1 MSEASPDPASIGPFI
16 VERKLGEG
24 AMGVVFVGYDRKLER
39 KVALKLVRRQLLGN
53 PAVRER
59 MIREAQAMARLSN
72 PHVVQVYQVGD
83 HDGGIYM
90 AMEYVE
96 GETLSEWLRSAPR
109 PWQRILRTLCDAGRG
124 LAAAHAAGLV
134 HRDFKPDNVLVDA
147 AGRARVLDF
156 GLVQAEGSAEE
167 QAERSTRAAS
177 LDHELAA
184 TAPGEPSRSTAPGTE
199 PLDRSNLLHWSV
211 RLTQMGNVLG
221 TPAYMSPEQHFGRPA
236 GPTSD
241 QFSFSITLYEALY
254 GVRPFAG
261 DSWAAIRLQV
271 QDGIIP
277 SPPLES
283 PVPRRLFKVIARG
296 LALEPNDRW
305 PSLAAMIAAL
315 EHDPWK
321 VRVRVA
327 AMAGL
332 IGAASL
338 ASYAVAVSQVEGG
351 QRCQFDADKLAGV
364 WDQTRAAAMTRA
376 FEATHLPF
384 ATDTAQRV
392 QGRIDAYAKAWLGER
407 QAACQ
412 DHAAGVQTDRLID
425 LRVACLERRKAHL
438 ATLVDVFIAAD
449 RAVVENA
456 VQAAASLP
464 SLGACADSSD
474 LVATVP
480 PDDPAVAERV
490 EVVGRELGRVDIL
503 ERTGQYEQ
511 GLALAKQ
518 LRAEAASL
526 GYPPLEA
533 QAALGEG
540 RVLMAS
546 VRAAE
551 AEAALRQALKLGI
564 AHDLHATAAE
574 AAIMRIFVL
583 GNDLER
589 PREALA
595 AAPFAEALVERA
607 RGAGLLGPLLHNN
620 TGAMHDLLGDV
631 EAARASYEAAIA
643 GLRGLAEPDPLE
655 AIVHHNLGQM
665 FLDRGRLEP
674 ARDQFVRAR
683 DRFVA
688 IVGDGHPL
696 VAHPL
701 IGLGDVDLGR
711 GRHFE
716 AMPSYL
722 RALALLEGAHGPEHR
737 YLMYPLVGLGHAHAQ
752 AGRSEEAAKYYA
764 RAVQIAERADVH
776 DKFLAEA
783 LAGLADVSAAANAA
797 EQAQLLY
804 ERASTVYDAL
814 GTDDEKAVRAALR
827 AGELALQRGDREAAS
842 RWFERVLAKQGEAA
856 AGLRA
861 RAAAQLAAVL
871 AGRGGAVSAR
881 VCELAQGA
889 AAGLEE
895 ADPLRAE
902 TSKLAHRSCAAG

>member
-1 MSEASPDPASIGPFI
+1 MSEASPDPASIGPFL

-24 AMGVVFVGYDRKLER
+24 AMGVVFAGYDRKLER
-39 KVALKLVRRQLLGN
+39 KVALKLVRKQLLDN

-59 MIREAQAMARLSN
+59 MSREAQAMARLSN
-72 PHVVQVYQVGD
+72 PHVVQVYQVGE

-109 PWQRILRTLCDAGRG
+109 PWQLILRTLCDAGRG

-156 GLVQAEGSAEE
+156 GLVQAEGSPDEL
-167 QAERSTRAAS
+167 AERSAIDQEVAI
-177 LDHELAA
+177 
-184 TAPGEPSRSTAPGTE
+184 TAMGEPSHATAPGTE

-254 GVRPFAG
+254 GVRPFIG

-277 SPPLES
+277 APPLES

-296 LALEPNDRW
+296 LALEPADRW

-321 VRVRVA
+321 ARVRVA

-364 WDQTRAAAMTRA
+364 WDPSRVTAMTRA
-376 FEATHLPF
+376 FEATHLAF
-384 ATDTAQRV
+384 ATDTARRV
-392 QGRIDAYAKAWLGER
+392 EGRVDAYAKAWLGAR

-438 ATLVDVFIAAD
+438 ATLVDVFIGAD
-449 RAVVENA
+449 AAVVQNA
-456 VQAAASLP
+456 VQATASLP
-464 SLGACADSSD
+464 SLSACADSSE
-474 LVATVP
+474 LVAKVP

-503 ERTGQYEQ
+503 ERTGQYEE
-511 GLALAKQ
+511 GLGLAKQ
-518 LRAEAASL
+518 LRTEAASL
-526 GYPPLEA
+526 GYPPLAA
-533 QAALGEG
+533 QAALSEG
-540 RVLMAS
+540 RLLMAS
-546 VRAAE
+546 ARAVE

-583 GNDLER
+583 GNELAR
-589 PREALA
+589 PQEGLA
-595 AAPFAEALVERA
+595 SVPFAEALVERA
-607 RGAGLLGPLLHNN
+607 HGAALLGPLLHNN
-620 TGAMHDLLGDV
+620 AGAMHDLLGDV
-631 EAARASYEAAIA
+631 DAARASYEAAIA

-655 AIVHHNLGQM
+655 AIVQHNLGQM
-665 FLDRGRLEP
+665 FLDRGRLDP
-674 ARDQFVRAR
+674 ARDQFLRALE
-683 DRFVA
+683 RFVA

-711 GRHFE
+711 GRHLE

-737 YLMYPLVGLGHAHAQ
+737 YLMYPLVGLGHAHAR
-752 AGRSEEAAKYYA
+752 AGRADEAAKFYA
-764 RAVQIAERADVH
+764 RAVQIAERADIR
-776 DKFLAEA
+776 DKFFAAA
-783 LAGLADVSAAANAA
+783 LAGLADVSASANAT
-797 EQAQLLY
+797 EQAQQLY
-804 ERASTVYDAL
+804 ERAWTVYEEL
-814 GTDDEKAVRAALR
+814 GADDEEAARAALR
-827 AGELALQRGDREAAS
+827 AGELALQRNEREAAS
-842 RWFERVLAKQGEAA
+842 RWFERVLAKPGEASRQ
-856 AGLRA
+856 LRA
-861 RAAAQLAAVL
+861 RAAAQLAGVL
-871 AGRGGAVSAR
+871 AARGGAGSAR

-889 AAGLEE
+889 AAGLDE
-895 ADPLRAE
+895 AEPLRAQA
-902 TSKLAHRSCAAG
+902 SKLAHESCAGR